1 MDNLSFLKGGCNME
15 EYILNNDSVL
25 GQYLDEFDHEEDIR
39 QENAAKQN
47 EVKLKEKTDDLFDKY
62 DEEDLMEK

>member
-25 GQYLDEFDHEEDIR
+25 GQYLDEFDHEEDVR
-39 QENAAKQN
+39 QEKAAKQN
-47 EVKLKEKTDDLFDKY
+47 EVKSKEKTDELFDKY